1 MVSSASALANIKDS
15 SSLHLLLVLSTFILL
30 LASTGWAR
38 LECTSRPIL
47 DPNTRSHT
55 SHRNNGVTP
64 TAEVAEPLT
73 PTDDLPPNMG
83 KRAGNNSLITQASLL
98 DNETSG
104 NNRDEKN
111 LDPSDPTHFII
122 RLCKDYKISINKPL
136 IPLKLALFTYYGAGS
151 FMPSFITVLYKTRGV
166 SLAELSTFTIIAP
179 IFQFIGSALSG
190 IVADKIGRSKPVLV
204 TNLLLVT
211 LTVLCILLS
220 PKIDRTNCTAPKINL
235 FCNAQQSVAQTGYN
249 LQESRIDVRDCKAK
263 CSRND
268 SLTCNDTDSVYRIF
282 YGRDLSNI
290 SLTIY
295 IDNSHYNNR
304 TEGNFVY
311 NVSALEFQNVNTSW
325 CYSDQTKNCS
335 SSCEINSNIMQCRQE
350 NTNYLLFVYGGL
362 FILFLT
368 TYSNTYRCMDV
379 TAMFLAKEQNSDFGR
394 ERFFAI
400 SGNLLISP
408 LAGYIAEVT
417 SPVVGEKNYAG
428 ALYLFIGM
436 TCFLFLVIYK
446 LPVRVVSPGEQMW
459 KKTLI
464 LLKNID
470 VVVFFIVIFIL
481 GTSWNFTKYFLFWY
495 LEDMQAPSLL
505 IGLITSVSALYGLPF
520 LLTSKWWV
528 KKISPKGII
537 ILAFVA
543 YIVNSTGY
551 SFLRNPWFALALEAT
566 GILNYYLLWVAVVVH
581 SHDIAPEGLTSTVI
595 TISGAIHYSIGKAS
609 SGLTGGLIMNAFGGR
624 VAFRFNAL
632 LCLACVVLYGFY
644 IFFRNRYTSMKLK
657 IDPSPQNMKVFH
669 IEKAE
674 NGLKL

>member
-1 MVSSASALANIKDS
+1 MVNLFASKNELR
-15 SSLHLLLVLSTFILL
+15 LRHLLNSLDGATTHPKEFCRPIDK
-30 LASTGWAR
+30 AIRT
-38 LECTSRPIL
+38 CQYTSRRRIKIVSKVPKMA
-47 DPNTRSHT
+47 DP
-55 SHRNNGVTP
+55 
-64 TAEVAEPLT
+64 
-73 PTDDLPPNMG
+73 PPSDETQPGMG
-83 KRAGNNSLITQASLL
+83 KRAENGSRVAQASRL
-98 DNETSG
+98 DNLPNEVSG
-104 NNRDEKN
+104 DNGEEKN
-111 LDPSDPTHFII
+111 PDPSDPTHFII

-136 IPLKLALFTYYGAGS
+136 IPLKVALFTYYGAGS
-151 FMPSFITVLYKTRGV
+151 FMPSFMTVLYKQRGV

-211 LTVLCILLS
+211 MTVLCILLS
-220 PKIDRTNCTAPKINL
+220 PKIDRTNCRTPKIDL
-235 FCNAQQSVAQTGYN
+235 FCNDQQTRVLVAQTDYS
-249 LQESRIDVRDCKAK
+249 LQEGRIDVRACQAK
-263 CSRND
+263 CSKND
-268 SLTCNDTDSVYRIF
+268 SLNCNDPTSVCRIF
-282 YGRDLSNI
+282 DGRDLSNI
-290 SLTIY
+290 SLSIY
-295 IDNSHYNNR
+295 IDKSYNNNR
-304 TEGNFVY
+304 TENKSVY
-311 NVSALEFQNVNTSW
+311 NITALEFHKVNSSW
-325 CYSDQTKNCS
+325 CNSDHTKNCS
-335 SSCEINSNIMQCRQE
+335 ASCEINSQIPQCRKE
-350 NTNYLLFVYGGL
+350 SPNYLLLVYGGL

-368 TYSNTYRCMDV
+368 TYSNVYRCMDV
-379 TAMFLAKEQNSDFGR
+379 TAMFLSKEHNSDFGR

-459 KKTLI
+459 KKSLI

-470 VVVFFIVIFIL
+470 VVVFFIVIFVL

-495 LEDMQAPSLL
+495 LEEMHAPSLL

-528 KKISPKGII
+528 KKIGPKGII

-543 YIVNSTGY
+543 YIINSTGY

-566 GILNYYLLWVAVVVH
+566 GILNYYLLWVAVVVY
-581 SHDIAPEGLTSTVI
+581 SHDIAPEGLTSTII
-595 TISGAIHYSIGKAS
+595 TISGAIHYSVGKAS

-632 LCLACVVLYGFY
+632 LCLACVVLYGFF
-644 IFFRNRYTSMKLK
+644 IFFRKRYTSMKHK
-657 IDPSPQNMKVFH
+657 IDPSPQNLKVFH
-669 IEKAE
+669 IATAE
-674 NGLKL
+674 NGHKIN